1 MPDRTLAPLHYRKL
15 VADIIRIYDTAR
27 RSLVQAHWEIGQRIV
42 EIEQDG
48 ASRAAYGSGLLSQLS
63 ADLSRE
69 CGQGFSPTNLKRF
82 RQFYLLNPKGA
93 PAHLLTWAHHVELL
107 SVHDTKKRLALEK
120 RAQEEE
126 LLRHELRGLIRKVQ
140 EKEKSLRPRSV
151 NVTPLVPKRGPLH
164 IYQIRCGADIGWPD
178 PDVLVLDHGFRFYK
192 ALSPAES
199 KAFRT
204 GDIVEARGQ
213 TLRKTKDATK
223 PGYKSG
229 RVVANS
235 PDSTLATKSG
245 YKSGRVVPN
254 SPDST
259 LATKPG
265 YTYTTY
271 VQKVIDGDTF
281 WAAIDADRGQITRQK
296 LRLRGIDCPEIN
308 TPEGKAAK
316 KFVES
321 VLAGV
326 AFLTIFS
333 YKNDNHDRFEADVF
347 LPAQGLKTLAKGSG
361 PECLNDQNGRDVF
374 LNNLL
379 LEQGHAVRVPGY

>member
-1 MPDRTLAPLHYRKL
+1 MPDRTLALSHYRKL
-15 VADIIRIYDTAR
+15 VADIVRIYDTAR
-27 RSLVQAHWEIGQRIV
+27 RSLVQAHWEIGRTIV

-48 ASRAAYGSGLLSQLS
+48 ASRAAYGSGLLAQLS
-63 ADLSRE
+63 FDLSRE
-69 CGQGFSPTNLKRF
+69 RGQGFSSTNLKRF

-164 IYQIRCGADIGWPD
+164 VYQIRCGADIGWPD

-192 ALSPAES
+192 TLSPAES
-199 KAFRT
+199 KSFKA
-204 GDIVEARGQ
+204 GDIVEVCGQ
-213 TLRKTKDATK
+213 TLRKTT
-223 PGYKSG
+223 
-229 RVVANS
+229 RVAMPS
-235 PDSTLATKSG
+235 F
-245 YKSGRVVPN
+245 
-254 SPDST
+254 
-259 LATKPG
+259 
-265 YTYTTY
+265 TYTAY
-271 VQKVIDGDTF
+271 LQKVIDGDTF

-296 LRLRGIDCPEIN
+296 LRLRGIDCPELN

-326 AFLTIFS
+326 ASLTIFS

-347 LPAQGLKTLAKGSG
+347 LPARGLKLLAKGTG

-379 LEQGHAVRVPGY
+379 LETGHAVRVPGY